1 MARIYLKNGY
11 AGRRP
16 SRTLRLGTK
25 CLCLILAAALIALS
39 PVSVSASVAV
49 RVKDLA
55 RVDGIRNNQLMGYGL
70 VTGLEGTGDGTRS
83 LFTLQSI
90 ANMLQRFGVTISP
103 SSIRVDNVAAVLVTV
118 TLPPYARPGDRLD
131 VQVSSIGDAENLQG
145 GVLLQTPLMG
155 ADGKVYAAAQGN
167 LSIGG
172 FNPKTGGSKVQ
183 RNHPMIAV
191 VPNGAI
197 IEKEVASDI
206 NVQNGSVRLLLNAPD
221 FITASRLTATINR
234 SFSSQLAQAQDP
246 QAVLVK
252 LPENYL
258 NDPVTFLAVLQD
270 LEIEPDLPARIV
282 VNERT
287 GTIIMGENVRVSKVA
302 VSHGNLSVNIKDP
315 QNPDAPPTS
324 EKVVTMPDG
333 VSVSD
338 VVKALNAFGATP
350 RDIISIL
357 QSMRS
362 AGALYAE
369 IVLI

>member
-1 MARIYLKNGY
+1 MWMNKKI
-11 AGRRP
+11 
-16 SRTLRLGTK
+16 
-25 CLCLILAAALIALS
+25 LCLLM
-39 PVSVSASVAV
+39 SVAMLFLPTTSAWSAVAV
-49 RVKDLA
+49 RVKDLS

-90 ANMLQRFGVTISP
+90 ANMLQRFGVSISP

-118 TLPPYARPGDRLD
+118 TLPPYVRPGDRLD

-155 ADGKVYAAAQGN
+155 ADGKVYAAAQGS

-172 FNPKTGGSKVQ
+172 FNPKTGGGKVT
-183 RNHPMIAV
+183 RNHPMIAM

-197 IEKEVASDI
+197 IEKEVSSEIAIQDGGI
-206 NVQNGSVRLLLNAPD
+206 RLLLHAPD
-221 FITASRLTATINR
+221 FVTASRLTATINQ
-234 SFSSQLAQAQDP
+234 SFSAPLAKALDP
-246 QAVLVK
+246 QAVWVK
-252 LPENYL
+252 LPDNFV

-282 VNERT
+282 INERT
-287 GTIIMGENVRVSKVA
+287 GTVIMGENVRVARVA
-302 VSHGNLSVNIKDP
+302 VSHGNISVSVKDP
-315 QNPDAPPTS
+315 NAPDAPAAS
-324 EKVVTMPDG
+324 DKVVTMADG
-333 VSVSD
+333 ASVND
-338 VVKALNAFGATP
+338 IVKALNNLGATP
-350 RDIISIL
+350 RDVISIL
-357 QSMRS
+357 QAMRS